1 MVEKHLPKTIAT
13 AKGHMQQQRKN
24 LCSTKKK
31 PEPEKVEEDI
41 IDTTTES
48 KEDAT
53 GELYGKVIE
62 NTNKIYTDLTGKF
75 PHRSSRGSQ
84 YLFVL
89 HDYDG
94 NSIMVKPIKNWSEA
108 ELIQAYK
115 KLIKFYA
122 LRGMKPSMH

>member
-13 AKGHMQQQRKN
+13 TKGHLQQQRKN
-24 LCSTKKK
+24 LCSTKKI
-31 PEPEKVEEDI
+31 PEPENIEKDS
-41 IDTTTES
+41 IDTKTEP

-62 NTNKIYTDLTGKF
+62 HTNKIYTDFTSKF

-89 HDYDG
+89 YDYDG
-94 NSIMVKPIKNWSEA
+94 NSIMVEPIKNW
-108 ELIQAYK
+108 
-115 KLIKFYA
+115 
-122 LRGMKPSMH
+122 